1 MNYYGIN
8 FVLYELSTPFL
19 NFHWFMDKL
28 GLTGSTVQL
37 VNGIALIASFGGC
50 RLIWGPYQN
59 YRMFK
64 DIWEAY
70 NTPGANALP
79 VPPWLAATYVLACS
93 TLTCLNAFWFSKMI
107 QALLSRFDRDDKA
120 VKEKTMQGKKSR

>member
-28 GLTGSTVQL
+28 GFTGSTYQL
-37 VNGIALIASFGGC
+37 VNGIALITSFGGS
-50 RLIWGPYQN
+50 RLVWGPYQN

-70 NTPGANALP
+70 NTPGAGALP
-79 VPPWLAATYVLACS
+79 VPPWLAGTYVVACT
-93 TLTCLNAFWFSKMI
+93 TLTFLNAYWFSKMI
-107 QALLSRFDRDDKA
+107 QALFARFDKSNEDIKDK
-120 VKEKTMQGKKSR
+120 KKR